1 MGGSTGAAMLPCGI
15 DCSTIETNA
24 CHQAV
29 CKEQTKQCAIE
40 AVTNGTACDDGLYCT
55 IDDSCQAGE
64 CKGGGSNDCDID
76 APACNDVVCD
86 ESTKNC
92 GVAIAQDGNACTA
105 TDLCITNA
113 SCLSGL
119 CVGQAKDCFF
129 APVPNDCHVA
139 ACNPSNG
146 LCEPM
151 PGNANQGCSD
161 PNDVC
166 VTGKTCDN
174 NGNCVGGQAI
184 DCSNLTVGCVDGVC
198 DPQTGQCIPVPVPP
212 GGHCAEGDAECTKGE
227 CDNMGQCI
235 AQVAYEGQ
243 SCNDFDSCTE
253 NELCTMGNCGGGQP
267 VTACIDNDGCCPGS
281 CTANNDLDCACGL
294 DKLYLKELH
303 IGNQDYVSIYNPT
316 TCTIDLDPLVVFLD
330 DPVLIDVTVNLPK
343 QDLPAGGTVY
353 IIESGAMGSD
363 IYSGGNIGFSPTRSG
378 FVILCDGACNMQN
391 GNNVIDA
398 VVFET
403 TTVAPALPPGLNFM
417 PSGLVGITSANQSTM
432 SWLRTATMGSHPNFF
447 ASDWTVGAKTK

>member
-1 MGGSTGAAMLPCGI
+1 MADSELRWAGFLVLGLALGSVHVAGCAASSRSNTSIDDDDGSSSSVGGAGGASAQGGASANGGAGMGGSTGAAMLPCGI

-212 GGHCAEGDAECTKGE
+212 GGHCAEGDAECTKG
-227 CDNMGQCI
+227 
-235 AQVAYEGQ
+235 
-243 SCNDFDSCTE
+243 
-253 NELCTMGNCGGGQP
+253 
-267 VTACIDNDGCCPGS
+267 
-281 CTANNDLDCACGL
+281 
-294 DKLYLKELH
+294 
-303 IGNQDYVSIYNPT
+303 
-316 TCTIDLDPLVVFLD
+316 
-330 DPVLIDVTVNLPK
+330 
-343 QDLPAGGTVY
+343 
-353 IIESGAMGSD
+353 
-363 IYSGGNIGFSPTRSG
+363 
-378 FVILCDGACNMQN
+378 
-391 GNNVIDA
+391 
-398 VVFET
+398 
-403 TTVAPALPPGLNFM
+403 
-417 PSGLVGITSANQSTM
+417 
-432 SWLRTATMGSHPNFF
+432 
-447 ASDWTVGAKTK
+447 